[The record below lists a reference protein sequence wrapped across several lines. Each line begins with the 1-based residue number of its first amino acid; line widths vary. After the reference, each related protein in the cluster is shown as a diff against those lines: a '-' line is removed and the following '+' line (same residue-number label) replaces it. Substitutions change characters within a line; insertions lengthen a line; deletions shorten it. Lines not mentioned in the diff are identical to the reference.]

1 MRATMDKACK
11 GKGKGKERTVNAR
24 FAVMCSHYR
33 IDADFC
39 NVVAG

>member
-1 MRATMDKACK
+1 MRAAVDRV
-11 GKGKGKERTVNAR
+11 GKGKERIVNAR
-24 FAVMCSHYR
+24 FAVMCSHYL